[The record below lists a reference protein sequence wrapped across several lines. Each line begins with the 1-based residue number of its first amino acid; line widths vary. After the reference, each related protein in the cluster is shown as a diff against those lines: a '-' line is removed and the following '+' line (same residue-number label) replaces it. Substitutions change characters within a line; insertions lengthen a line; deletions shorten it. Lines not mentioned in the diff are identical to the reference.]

1 VSRQRLAVSVAFLAF
16 GAVAGSWVPR
26 LPAIKDHLHLT
37 DGQVG
42 YALLAFAV
50 GAVLG
55 AGVARMVL
63 ARGARR
69 WVRGGTVAI
78 SAALIGPAL
87 AGNFP
92 SLLAAL
98 LLLGVF
104 TGLVD
109 VLENAQAAELER
121 VAATPLI
128 NGFHGFWS
136 LGAIIGSVL
145 AAIAAYTGVSPLP
158 QFAFTA
164 LVAAGGS
171 ALFLRDL
178 PDTRSGGHH
187 VAPTGAGRMW
197 LTGSVIAVTAIA
209 FGTLVSESGT
219 ADWSALYLRDVSG
232 AGPGIAAAGFVGFSL
247 AMTVVRFRADLLT
260 AHTSPATVARLGGLI
275 AAGGL
280 VLAIAVPALP
290 GAITGIAL
298 VGAGTAVLF
307 PLAVS
312 AAANLGKSGTALTL
326 VMAGGYAG
334 SIVGPALIGN
344 AADHVGLR
352 VAFVIPLAAT
362 IVIIVLAGSLQ
373 GRAEKVTSPL
383 AGEVGP
389 GRRPRPGGGPG

>member
-1 VSRQRLAVSVAFLAF
+1 VSRQRLAVSIAFLAF

-26 LPAIKDHLHLT
+26 LPAIKDHLQLS

-55 AGVARMVL
+55 AGAARVVL

-69 WVRGGTVAI
+69 WVRGGTIALC
-78 SAALIGPAL
+78 ATLIGPGL
-87 AGNFP
+87 AGNFL
-92 SLLAAL
+92 SLMAAL
-98 LLLGVF
+98 LVLGVC
-104 TGLVD
+104 TGLID

-121 VAATPLI
+121 IAARPLI

-136 LGAIIGSVL
+136 LGGIVGAVL
-145 AAIAAYTGVSPLP
+145 AAIAAYAGVPPLP
-158 QFAFTA
+158 QFVFIAI
-164 LVAAGGS
+164 VAAAGS

-178 PDTRSGGHH
+178 PDTRSGAPH
-187 VAPTGAGRMW
+187 VAPSGAGRMW
-197 LTGSVIAVTAIA
+197 LTGSVIAVAAIA
-209 FGTLVSESGT
+209 FGTLVAESGT
-219 ADWSALYLRDVSG
+219 ADWSSLYLRDVSG
-232 AGPGIAAAGFVGFSL
+232 ANPGVAAAGFAGFSL

-280 VLAIAVPALP
+280 VLAMAVPSLP

-298 VGAGTAVLF
+298 VGVGTAVLF

-334 SIVGPALIGN
+334 SIAGPTIIGN

-352 VAFVIPLAAT
+352 IAFAIPLAAT
-362 IVIIVLAGSLQ
+362 IVIVALAGNLQ
-373 GRAEKVTSPL
+373 ARAEKAT
-383 AGEVGP
+383 A
-389 GRRPRPGGGPG
+389 

>member
-1 VSRQRLAVSVAFLAF
+1 MSRQRLAVSIAFLAF
-16 GAVAGSWVPR
+16 GAVAGSLVPR
-26 LPAIKDHLHLT
+26 LPAIKDHLHLS

-55 AGVARMVL
+55 AGAARLVL
-63 ARGARR
+63 ARGARQ
-69 WVRGGTVAI
+69 WVRGGTLATC
-78 SAALIGPAL
+78 AALIGPAL
-87 AGNFP
+87 AGNFL

-98 LLLGVF
+98 LVLGVC
-104 TGLVD
+104 TGLID
-109 VLENAQAAELER
+109 VLENAQATELER
-121 VAATPLI
+121 VAGRPLI

-136 LGAIIGSVL
+136 LGGIIGAVL
-145 AAIAAYTGVSPLP
+145 AAVAAYAGVSPLP
-158 QFAFTA
+158 HFVFTA
-164 LVAAGGS
+164 VVAAGGS
-171 ALFLRDL
+171 AMFLRDL
-178 PDTRSGGHH
+178 PDTRSGARH
-187 VAPTGAGRMW
+187 VAPSGAGRMW
-197 LTGSVIAVTAIA
+197 LTGSVVAVAAIA
-209 FGTLVSESGT
+209 FATLVSESGT
-219 ADWSALYLRDVSG
+219 ADWSSLFLRDVSG
-232 AGPGIAAAGFVGFSL
+232 ASPGVAAAGYAVFAL

-280 VLAIAVPALP
+280 VLAMAVPSLP

-298 VGAGTAVLF
+298 VGVGTAVLF

-334 SIVGPALIGN
+334 SIAGPTVIGN

-362 IVIIVLAGSLQ
+362 IVIIALAGNLQ
-373 GRAEKVTSPL
+373 ARAERAIPSPS
-383 AGEVGP
+383 
-389 GRRPRPGGGPG
+389 RK

>member
-1 VSRQRLAVSVAFLAF
+1 VSRQRLAVSIAFLAF

-26 LPAIKDHLHLT
+26 LPAIKDHLHLS

-55 AGVARMVL
+55 AGAARLVL

-69 WVRGGTVAI
+69 WVRGGTVALC
-78 SAALIGPAL
+78 AALIGPAL
-87 AGNFP
+87 AGNFVW
-92 SLLAAL
+92 LLATL
-98 LLLGVF
+98 LLLGLA

-121 VAATPLI
+121 LAARPLI

-136 LGAIIGSVL
+136 LGGIVGAVL
-145 AAIAAYTGVSPLP
+145 AAIAAYAGVSPLP
-158 QFAFTA
+158 QFIFTA
-164 LVAAGGS
+164 VVAAGGS

-178 PDTRSGGHH
+178 PDTRSGAHH
-187 VAPTGAGRMW
+187 VAPSGAGRMW
-197 LTGSVIAVTAIA
+197 LTGSVFAVAVIA
-209 FGTLVSESGT
+209 FATLVSESGT
-219 ADWSALYLRDVSG
+219 ADWSSLYLRDVSH
-232 AGPGIAAAGFVGFSL
+232 ASPGVAAAGYAGFSL
-247 AMTVVRFRADLLT
+247 AMTLVRFRADLLT

-280 VLAIAVPALP
+280 VLTITVPSLP
-290 GAITGIAL
+290 GAISGIAL
-298 VGAGTAVLF
+298 VGIGTAVLF

-334 SIVGPALIGN
+334 SILGPTVIGN

-352 VAFVIPLAAT
+352 IAFAIPLAAT
-362 IVIIVLAGSLQ
+362 LVIIGLAGSLHA
-373 GRAEKVTSPL
+373 RAEKVMPSPS
-383 AGEVGP
+383 
-389 GRRPRPGGGPG
+389 RR

>member
-1 VSRQRLAVSVAFLAF
+1 VSRQRLAVSIAFLAF

-26 LPAIKDHLHLT
+26 LPAIKDQLHLS

-55 AGVARMVL
+55 AGVARLVL
-63 ARGARR
+63 ARGARG
-69 WVRGGTVAI
+69 WVRGGTVALC
-78 SAALIGPAL
+78 AALVVLAL
-87 AGNFP
+87 AGSFP
-92 SLLAAL
+92 ALLAAL
-98 LLLGVF
+98 LLLGVC
-104 TGLVD
+104 TGLID

-121 VAATPLI
+121 LAARPLI

-136 LGAIIGSVL
+136 LGGIIGAVL
-145 AAIAAYTGVSPLP
+145 AAIAAYAGVSPLP
-158 QFAFTA
+158 QFVFTA
-164 LVAAGGS
+164 VVAAAGS

-178 PDTRSGGHH
+178 PDTRSGAHH
-187 VAPTGAGRMW
+187 AAPSGAGRLW
-197 LTGSVIAVTAIA
+197 LTGSVIAVAAIA
-209 FGTLVSESGT
+209 FATLVAESGT
-219 ADWSALYLRDVSG
+219 ADWTPLYLRDVSH
-232 AGPGIAAAGFVGFSL
+232 ASAGIAAVGYAGFSL

-260 AHTSPATVARLGGLI
+260 AHTSPATVVRLGGLI
-275 AAGGL
+275 AAAGL
-280 VLAIAVPALP
+280 ALTIAAPALP

-312 AAANLGKSGTALTL
+312 AAANLGKSGTALSL

-334 SIVGPALIGN
+334 SIVGPAIIGN

-362 IVIIVLAGSLQ
+362 IVIIALARNLQ
-373 GRAEKVTSPL
+373 PRAEKVIPSPS
-383 AGEVGP
+383 
-389 GRRPRPGGGPG
+389 RR